1 MNYDP
6 EKHRRRS
13 IRLKGYDYTRP
24 GAYFVTIC
32 TENRV
37 RLFGNI
43 SGETMQLNAF
53 GRLVQTHWD
62 DLTHHYPQVK
72 LDAFVIMPNHVHG
85 IIILTEID
93 KVGAGLKPAPT
104 IKQHGLPEIVRA
116 LKTFSAR
123 RVNELRNT
131 PGVSLWQRNYYD
143 HIIRN
148 ERALNIIRRYI
159 LYNPLMWAYDMD
171 NPDRPPLST
180 EKMKSGM
187 KQKCGFTN
195 NELDFIMD
203 YDIKYRMRH
212 ETDDEM

>member
-37 RLFGNI
+37 HLFGNI

-62 DLTHHYPQVK
+62 DLPHHYPQVK
-72 LDAFVIMPNHVHG
+72 LDALVIMPNHVHG

-93 KVGAGLKPAPT
+93 RVGAGFKPVLT

-123 RVNELRNT
+123 RINEIRNT
-131 PGVSLWQRNYYD
+131 PGVTLWQRSYYD

-148 ERALNIIRRYI
+148 ERVLNIIRRYI
-159 LYNPLMWAYDMD
+159 LYNPLMWAYDVD
-171 NPDRPPLST
+171 NPDRCSLST
-180 EKMKSGM
+180 EEMKSVM

-195 NELDFIMD
+195 DELDFIID
-203 YDIKYRMRH
+203 YDVKYCMGR
-212 ETDDEM
+212 ETDEM